1 MILDTEAAVIANF
14 EFLSQTDVDMDD
26 DDDMSDDLEPPDDDD
41 PDDVKTAKR
50 KGKVRAFTMHLT
62 YLHEYEMTLLVWQ
75 PPVLHMMNWGKIC
88 VLHSELWML

>member
-41 PDDVKTAKR
+41 QDDVKTTKR
-50 KGKVRAFTMHLT
+50 KGKVIISDMLYRDWFWIYKCTAINRL
-62 YLHEYEMTLLVWQ
+62 
-75 PPVLHMMNWGKIC
+75 MMQ
-88 VLHSELWML
+88 

>member
-41 PDDVKTAKR
+41 QDDVKTAKR
-50 KGKVRAFTMHLT
+50 KGKVTACTMYLM
-62 YLHEYEMTLLVWQ
+62 YLHKYKMA
-75 PPVLHMMNWGKIC
+75 LH
-88 VLHSELWML
+88 V